1 MNDILNP
8 DSDPMTMTSRE
19 IAELTGKEHRNVMRD
34 IRTMLVDLY
43 GEGGVLSFEH
53 THTDPQNGQAYPIF
67 ILSKREVMIL
77 TAGYNVHVRAK
88 IIDRW
93 YELEQQAATGFNPAS
108 LSRMDILKMAMDS
121 EDGRIKAEAKLAIA
135 APKAEALDRIS
146 LSDGAMC
153 VTNAAKVLGL
163 QPKKLF
169 AWLQLEQWIYR
180 RAGGSGYVG
189 YQNRVQVGYLD
200 HKVTTIARSDGSEK
214 TVEQV
219 LITAK
224 GLAKLA
230 SAIPGAG
237 SSLVSA

>member
-8 DSDPMTMTSRE
+8 NAPLTMTSKE
-19 IAELTGKEHRNVMRD
+19 IAD
-34 IRTMLVDLY
+34 LVDQRHDNVKRTIETLSSN
-43 GEGGVLSFEH
+43 GVITL
-53 THTDPQNGQAYPIF
+53 PQIEEVSNTGPGPKTIRVYHVG
-67 ILSKREVMIL
+67 KRDSLVVVAQLCPEF
-77 TAGYNVHVRAK
+77 TANIV
-88 IIDRW
+88 DRW
-93 YELEQQAATGFNPAS
+93 QALEQQAATGFNPAS

-135 APKAEALDRIS
+135 APKAQALDRIS